1 MHMTRIRLVVGM
13 AVAALCAPF
22 IVMATAAAD
31 DGDGYLSC
39 DRYELCYSQ
48 DYPASYAQK
57 DFYNSGNDSGNYFT
71 WVNTGSSGASV
82 LNRASSMDNLDTQ
95 CWVRVVDWNSN
106 GTSMLAYQD
115 FGNHPSSS
123 YWVGFSSR
131 MNDHNDAHLRCGHY

>member
-1 MHMTRIRLVVGM
+1 
-13 AVAALCAPF
+13 
-22 IVMATAAAD
+22 
-31 DGDGYLSC
+31 
-39 DRYELCYSQ
+39 
-48 DYPASYAQK
+48 
-57 DFYNSGNDSGNYFT
+57 
-71 WVNTGSSGASV
+71 
-82 LNRASSMDNLDTQ
+82 MDNLDTQ